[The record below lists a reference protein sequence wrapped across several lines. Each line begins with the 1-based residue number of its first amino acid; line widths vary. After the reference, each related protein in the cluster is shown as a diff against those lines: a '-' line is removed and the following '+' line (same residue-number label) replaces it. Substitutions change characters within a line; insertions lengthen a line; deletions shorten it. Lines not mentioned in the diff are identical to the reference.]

1 MPSKIKKTIDA
12 ISFVA
17 AAYRSHVEAWKMA
30 HQTEGYLIRMD
41 PPYDQEH
48 LKEKQ
53 VDWASNWNFGKGN
66 SQCNQIII
74 RNTSEINSAIS
85 LMDVELERFDKKK
98 HKEKIFAF
106 LQSEELRQEI
116 ADRIATNFVEIIEQ
130 DQRIDTFIRR
140 AEYTSTL
147 FGYCACIDDDHDYL
161 PAPIDYNKIAFEDY
175 TPVDSPKNFV
185 VFQNVKGEF
194 IWHLANKLINRA
206 GGAIYSLPE
215 EQEVEFDAS
224 GYNVKALIDLICQ
237 IYNTK
242 NEAKEVLKNKRQLP
256 NDRDAKFITWED
268 VQLLADTKGEVWCE
282 VNLENI
288 TIAKIYEL
296 DYDGFFYETYLPV
309 TTPTIQNPD
318 WDSVSHRTD
327 VLYHRRKKLTSD
339 QLIDIVRDMSVDGSE
354 YIHDIRG
361 NGKIIAEYALRYDIK
376 RNSIEDK
383 LLLNGNIW
391 IKSPNGILEKNVGV
405 KVLGGL
411 NIIGEDSDLIERQ
424 INTDLATHVQSLQ
437 LEQGEYNDTIS
448 HVKPQTKLSNRPTK
462 DEVNFVNNEV
472 MSQRASDIPHKL
484 KAYSSIFTKVIRN
497 LGSKKFKEP
506 NSVKIQD
513 KFFDYLIEEF
523 KDFGLTRED
532 LVKVL
537 STISAVRVLPV
548 LSDKEALQ
556 QAIQNSN
563 SSAGRRRLVRMFLAS
578 FGFSRK
584 QIREITTTEQYG
596 RDAELAAIENAMF
609 YETQEVVFS
618 NGQDHVIHLNSHFY
632 KMDFNLSGVQQG
644 QDPVKAYNFVKNALP
659 NCQLHL
665 LAIKDNYF
673 YRNEYKDM
681 EKMFLYFD
689 KKLSEL
695 AQALDQMQKQA
706 QQQQQEGQQGNGQ
719 IPPELQEK
727 FRLDRIKLQEKL
739 NTARMRTENAQALR
753 QKQFEFDNELKKK
766 KLQEEIN
773 NKKTIAQNQ
782 VELEQLKAAGKM
794 AV

>member
-17 AAYRSHVEAWKMA
+17 AAYRSHVEAWRMA
-30 HQTEGYLIRMD
+30 HKTEGYLIRMD
-41 PPYDQEH
+41 SPFDQKY

-53 VDWASNWNFGKGN
+53 IDWASNWNFGKGN

-98 HKEKIFAF
+98 HKDKVFSF
-106 LQSEELRQEI
+106 LQSEELRQEV
-116 ADRIATNFVEIIEQ
+116 ADRIASNLVEVIER
-130 DQRIDTFIRR
+130 DQRVDTFIRR

-147 FGYCACIDDDHDYL
+147 FGFCACIDDDYDYL

-175 TPVDSPKNFV
+175 TPVDNPKNFV

-194 IWHLANKLINRA
+194 LWSLANKLIKRSSEPM
-206 GGAIYSLPE
+206 YSLPE
-215 EQEVEFDAS
+215 EPDVTFDSS
-224 GYNVKALIDLICQ
+224 GYNVSALVDLICQ
-237 IYNTK
+237 IYSTK
-242 NEAKEVLKNKRQLP
+242 NEAKEALKKAKGIP
-256 NDRDAKFITWED
+256 DKDAKFITWED

-282 VNLENI
+282 VNLENVV
-288 TIAKIYEL
+288 IAKIYEL

-309 TTPTIQNPD
+309 TTPKIENPD
-318 WDSVSHRTD
+318 WDSISHRTD
-327 VLYHRRKKLTSD
+327 VLYFRRKKMNSD
-339 QLIDIVRDMSVDGSE
+339 EFIDIIRDMTVDGSE

-361 NGKIIAEYALRYDIK
+361 NGKLIAEYALRYDIK

-391 IKSPNGILEKNVGV
+391 LRSPNGIIEKNVGV

-411 NIIGEDSDLIERQ
+411 NILGEDTDLVERQ
-424 INTDLATHVQSLQ
+424 INTDLSAHINSLG
-437 LEQGEYNDTIS
+437 LENSEYADVVS
-448 HVKPQTKLSNRPTK
+448 HIKPQTKLSNRPTK
-462 DEVNFVNNEV
+462 DEVNFISNEV

-484 KAYSSIFTKVIRN
+484 KAYSNIFTKVIRN
-497 LGSKKFKEP
+497 LSSKQFKEP
-506 NSVKIQD
+506 NSIKIQER
-513 KFFDYLIEEF
+513 FFDLLIEEF
-523 KDFGLTRED
+523 RDFDLSRED
-532 LVKVL
+532 LIKVL
-537 STISAVRVLPV
+537 STVSAVRILPV
-548 LSDKEALQ
+548 MSDKEALQ
-556 QAIQNSN
+556 IAIQNAT
-563 SSAGRRRLVRMFLAS
+563 SSSSRRRLVRMFLAS
-578 FGFSRK
+578 FGFTRK
-584 QIREITTTEQYG
+584 QIREITSTEQFG
-596 RDAELAAIENAMF
+596 RDAELAALENVAF

-618 NGQDHVIHLNSHFY
+618 NGQDHIIHLNSHFY

-644 QDPVKAYNFVKNALP
+644 QDPVKAFNFVRNALP

-665 LAIKDNYF
+665 MSIKDNYF

-681 EKMFLYFD
+681 EKMYLYFD

-706 QQQQQEGQQGNGQ
+706 QKQAQDGQQNGQ
-719 IPPELQEK
+719 GGIPPEMQEK
-727 FRLDRIKLQEKL
+727 FRLDRIKLEEKL
-739 NTARMRTENAQALR
+739 NTARIRTENAQALR

-766 KLQEEIN
+766 KLEEEIN
-773 NKKTIAQNQ
+773 NKKAIAQNQ